1 MTAEGPPGRFVGGNG
16 TGGDGAGEGLGL
28 ASADPS
34 RTGLYGWD
42 VALCVSGTV
51 VSCENALVVAVLLG
65 TPTFRAPMF
74 LLIGSLAAA
83 DLLAGLGLVLH
94 FASKYCLPFPQL
106 RLVLVGLL
114 VTAFTASINSL
125 LAIAVDRYLSL
136 YNALTY
142 YSEGTVTRTHAM
154 LLLAWGGALGLGLLP
169 VLGWNCLDDLA
180 SCGVVCPL
188 TKGHLVLL
196 SASFFVVF
204 ALMLHLYARICRIV
218 CRHAQQIALQRHL
231 LATSHYVTTRKGI
244 ATLAVILGTFATCW
258 VPFAVYC
265 LLGDATYPPRY
276 AYLTLLPAT
285 CNSVVNP
292 VIYAFRQRE
301 IQKVLWAVCCCC
313 CCSAKAPFGSRSPS
327 DV

>member
-1 MTAEGPPGRFVGGNG
+1 MTAEGPSGRFVDGNG
-16 TGGDGAGEGLGL
+16 TGGGGAGLGL
-28 ASADPS
+28 ASSAPS
-34 RTGLYGWD
+34 PAELYGWD

-51 VSCENALVVAVLLG
+51 VSCENAVVVAVLLG

-74 LLIGSLAAA
+74 LLLGSLAAA
-83 DLLAGLGLVLH
+83 DLLAGLGLVLR
-94 FASKYCLPFPQL
+94 FASEYCLPFPQL
-106 RLVLVGLL
+106 RLGLVGLL

-136 YNALTY
+136 YHALTY
-142 YSEGTVTRTHAM
+142 YSEGTATRTHAM

-169 VLGWNCLDDLA
+169 VLGWNCLDDAA
-180 SCGVVCPL
+180 SCGVVRPL
-188 TKGHLVLL
+188 TKSQLALL
-196 SASFFVVF
+196 AASVFVVF
-204 ALMLHLYARICRIV
+204 ALMLHLYARICRLV

-231 LATSHYVTTRKGI
+231 LAASHYVTTRKGV
-244 ATLAVILGTFATCW
+244 ATLAAILGTFATCW

-265 LLGDATYPPRY
+265 LLGDASDTPRY

-285 CNSVVNP
+285 CNSMVNP

-301 IQKVLWAVCCCC
+301 IQKVLWAMGC
-313 CCSAKAPFGSRSPS
+313 CCSARAPFGSRSPS